1 MEKPIFLI
9 RNVTLIAGTLFAA
22 LAAFSLATNFSWHL
36 HALTVLLFWFVAV
49 PGLAYYV
56 AFKLNLEKD
65 RASAQAIAGLIVF
78 YALMLGITYR
88 LTETDYFQIMALS
101 FLPTMLAVYSIQLIV
116 RQVLRK
122 QEKPEAE
129 SEAAG

>member
-1 MEKPIFLI
+1 MEKPFFLL
-9 RNVTLIAGTLFAA
+9 RNVTLISGTLFAA

-36 HALTVLLFWFVAV
+36 HALTVLLFWFMAV
-49 PGLAYYV
+49 PVLAYYV

-65 RASAQAIAGLIVF
+65 RASAQAIAGLVVF

-88 LTETDYFQIMALS
+88 LTETAYFQIMALS
-101 FLPTMLAVYSIQLIV
+101 FLPTILAVYYIQLIV

-122 QEKPEAE
+122 QDKPEAE

>member
-1 MEKPIFLI
+1 MEKPFFLI
-9 RNVTLIAGTLFAA
+9 RNVTLITVTLFAA

-49 PGLAYYV
+49 PILAYYV
-56 AFKLNLEKD
+56 AFKLNLRKD
-65 RASAQAIAGLIVF
+65 TASSQAIAGLVVF
-78 YALMLGITYR
+78 YALMLGLTYR
-88 LTETDYFQIMALS
+88 LTQTDYFQIMALS
-101 FLPTMLAVYSIQLIV
+101 FLPTILAVYYIQLIV

-122 QEKPEAE
+122 QEKASSE